1 MDNGEMAI
9 SQIKSLRMVHFYHIV
24 KDNDYIDAVLAY
36 YDKDKVINLCVLDKH
51 YERLIDKIWNVY
63 EQEKDSNQI
72 ILDDYSRKVLEG
84 TLTYDICQYENLTK
98 GYEKLD
104 TPVFPQNGYMSN
116 YVVPIMRF
124 ILNQLYVMT
133 GQEIT
138 WNPVGRDWFGTGEI
152 SAHCGGKKTLFPYK
166 ITMMRE
172 GSYSVDIGNV
182 LTMGNKLNLGIAFN
196 EEGIELVIHSDKYP
210 IYGSIKYLFAEDA
223 MICIADIMIEGKRV
237 FSDTS
242 KVEKEQESRWK
253 LPWGQIVTKTDSL
266 VEYSFS
272 NDEIDCSYVISFD
285 EIKPDDRIT
294 YTIYNY
300 VMSVFKSKR
309 TDSRTQIHFCEM
321 GYRTRGYYKANLEG
335 RYYIELME

>member
-51 YERLIDKIWNVY
+51 YEKLLDKIWNVY
-63 EQEKDSNQI
+63 EQEKGSNQI

-84 TLTYDICQYENLTK
+84 AVTYDISHYENLTK
-98 GYEKLD
+98 GYVKID
-104 TPVFPQNGYMSN
+104 TPVFPQNGYMNN

-133 GQEIT
+133 GQEII
-138 WNPVGRDWFGTGEI
+138 WNSFGRDWFGTGEI
-152 SAHCGGKKTLFPYK
+152 AGHCGEKKTLFPYR
-166 ITMMRE
+166 ITMMGE
-172 GSYSVDIGNV
+172 GKYSVDIGNV
-182 LTMGNKLNLGIAFN
+182 LMSGNKLNIGMVFN

-210 IYGSIKYLFAEDA
+210 VQGCIKYLFAEDA
-223 MICIADIMIEGKRV
+223 MVCIADIMIEGKRV

-242 KVEKEQESRWK
+242 KVEEEQERHWR
-253 LPWGQIVTKTDSL
+253 LPWGQIATKVDNL

-285 EIKPDDRIT
+285 EIKPDEKIT

-300 VMSVFKSKR
+300 LMSVFKSKR
-309 TDSRTQIHFCEM
+309 TDSRTQIHFSEM
-321 GYRTRGYYKANLEG
+321 GYRTRGYYKSNLEG
-335 RYYIELME
+335 SYYIELME